1 MFSDDEKTVSALSL
15 FGFDDSDVLSDE
27 VEVWPNNWEAVQ
39 LFLAVSG
46 QWRVSMAGAYA
57 LDYNAVDVAMDMMG
71 VKNAAAKSC
80 LVFCA

>member
-46 QWRVSMAGAYA
+46 QWRVSMAGRRKKLFGFLRVMEREA
-57 LDYNAVDVAMDMMG
+57 LSIMG
-71 VKNAAAKSC
+71 EKKDG
-80 LVFCA
+80 